1 MAYPRDGMVS
11 VRRHQVT
18 QNRPPPISHQRD
30 HVDAWRLIVMFIMS
44 PFHGLP
50 APQFGMRLQPSPL
63 FFTQC
68 HFQIFLAKL
77 QDGRLARKR
86 NGIFLAFFTGAEPQS
101 TELHP
106 VHSGCKDNSGQR
118 WCCPRTP
125 RLASEFPEKNQAN
138 WAIIC
143 NLAG

>member
-18 QNRPPPISHQRD
+18 QNRPQAISDQCD

-44 PFHGLP
+44 PLHGLP

-86 NGIFLAFFTGAEPQS
+86 NGFFLAFFTGAEPQS

-106 VHSGCKDNSGQR
+106 VHSGCKDNSDPLTVVSPYSEAPPRNSQRKIKLIGQ
-118 WCCPRTP
+118 
-125 RLASEFPEKNQAN
+125 LFV
-138 WAIIC
+138 I
-143 NLAG
+143 

>member
-1 MAYPRDGMVS
+1 MVYPRDGMVS

-18 QNRPPPISHQRD
+18 QNRPPPISDQCN

-44 PFHGLP
+44 SLHGLS

-77 QDGRLARKR
+77 QDGRLVRKR

-101 TELHP
+101 TGLHP
-106 VHSGCKDNSGQR
+106 AHDGCKDNSSPLTGVSPYSEAPPRNSQRKIKLIGQ
-118 WCCPRTP
+118 
-125 RLASEFPEKNQAN
+125 LFV
-138 WAIIC
+138 I
-143 NLAG
+143 